1 MPNTRPF
8 TGNIARPAF
17 AVYKEPAVYSDLYY
31 NKRSTNMYCLQNAC
45 HFNKPLGT
53 EKNLLLFKNYVVNR
67 KSGNSINTYQLYIN
81 LLTKLNL
88 KDVPVIASIPEGISP
103 VEINA
108 SAIPYYSYNVDPNGV
123 LFGNSPCGLLNYVN
137 FMECNFPKL

>member
-1 MPNTRPF
+1 MPHSRPF
-8 TGNIARPAF
+8 IGNIARPAF

-31 NKRSTNMYCLQNAC
+31 TKRANNLYCLQNAC

-53 EKNLLLFKNYVVNR
+53 EKNFLLFKNYVINR
-67 KSGNSINTYQLYIN
+67 KTANSINTYQLYIN

-88 KDVPVIASIPEGISP
+88 KDVPVIASISDGKSP

-108 SAIPYYSYNVDPNGV
+108 ANIPYYTYNVDPEGA
-123 LFGNSPCGLLNYVN
+123 LFGNTPCGLLNYVN
-137 FMECNFPKL
+137 FMECNYPKL